1 MKKSEVIEY
10 FGSAA
15 RTARAMRISRAAVTM
30 WPDELGDNVSF
41 KVELVTGGQL
51 KSDET
56 LWLEADMAR
65 HVGQ

>member
-15 RTARAMRISRAAVTM
+15 RTARAMHISRAAVSL
-30 WPDELGDNVSF
+30 WPDVLGDNVSF
-41 KVELVTGGQL
+41 KVELVTGGNL

-56 LWLEADMAR
+56 LRFEADRSR
-65 HVGQ
+65 HVSQ

>member
-41 KVELVTGGQL
+41 KVELVTGGNL

-56 LWLEADMAR
+56 LRLESDRSR
-65 HVGQ
+65 HVRQ

>member
-15 RTARAMRISRAAVTM
+15 RTARAMRISRAAVSL
-30 WPDELGDNVSF
+30 WPDELGDNVAF
-41 KVELVTGGQL
+41 KVELVTGGRL

-56 LWLEADMAR
+56 LRNDLHESR
-65 HVGQ
+65 IL

>member
-30 WPDELGDNVSF
+30 WPDELGDYVAF
-41 KVELVTGGQL
+41 RVELVTGGQL

-56 LWLEADMAR
+56 LRLEADISR
-65 HVGQ
+65 HVSQ